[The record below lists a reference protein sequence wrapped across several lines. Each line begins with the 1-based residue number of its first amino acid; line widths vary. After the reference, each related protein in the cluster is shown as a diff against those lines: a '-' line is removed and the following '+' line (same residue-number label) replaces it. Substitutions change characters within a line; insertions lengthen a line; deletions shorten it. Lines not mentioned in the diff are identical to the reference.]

1 MPISLVG
8 AVFSIC
14 DPAELPPG
22 GGGFGCW
29 RVTIRR
35 RWENGPMQ
43 TPPRR
48 LLLVR
53 HAHAEQW
60 GRTDF
65 ERGLTDGG
73 RAEASEAGR
82 ALARLGVVADAA
94 LVSAATRAV
103 ETWQRLASGARWDVV
118 PALSRS
124 LYGATAEATAE
135 EIRLASESTRTLVVV
150 GHNPTTETLAHLVA
164 DDDIDATFHPAS
176 FALYDVPCD
185 WADLAWGTAR
195 LTDFRA
201 PS

>member
-1 MPISLVG
+1 
-8 AVFSIC
+8 
-14 DPAELPPG
+14 
-22 GGGFGCW
+22 
-29 RVTIRR
+29 
-35 RWENGPMQ
+35 MQ
-43 TPPRR
+43 ITPRR

-65 ERGLTDGG
+65 ERCLTDAG

-94 LVSAATRAV
+94 LVSAAARAV
-103 ETWQRLASGARWDVV
+103 ETWQRLSAGAGWEVA
-118 PALSRS
+118 PELHRS

-135 EIRLASESTRTLVVV
+135 LIRSADDSVHTLVVV

-164 DDDIDATFHPAS
+164 DEQGDPDLFAEFSSRGFPTAS

-185 WADLAWGTAR
+185 WSDLGWGTAR
-195 LTDFRA
+195 LTGYR
-201 PS
+201 PSP